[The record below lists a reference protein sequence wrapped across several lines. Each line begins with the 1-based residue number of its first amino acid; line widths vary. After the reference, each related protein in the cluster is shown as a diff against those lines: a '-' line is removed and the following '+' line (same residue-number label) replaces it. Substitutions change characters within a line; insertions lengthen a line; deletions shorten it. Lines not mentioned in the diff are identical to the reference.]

1 MCRWLLLVLLALPQ
15 LAQGADVTDATGRQV
30 HLADRIARVLPAGP
44 PAAVLLSALAPD
56 LMVGWPHP
64 PSPAAR
70 TFLPDS
76 LTALPVAP
84 PVTGSPDATDAIRAS
99 APDVIL
105 DYGDVGPRYVQTAV
119 NTQQNTGIPTLLL
132 DGKLTM
138 IPAVLRTLGNAL
150 HREDRAETLARLSE
164 AILALPD
171 TPAPR
176 GTVVYARGADG
187 LAVAAPGT
195 GATEVFALLGWKV
208 LAPDG
213 QGTFRHARV
222 EDILALDPDLLV
234 FADPAMRATVGSEPW
249 RSLRAVRE
257 HHVLIA
263 PSLPFGWVDGPPS
276 INRLIGLMWL
286 RGNDAGTAGAIFNS
300 VVYGRVLS
308 RAQIEELRTAT
319 RNVEP

>member
-1 MCRWLLLVLLALPQ
+1 
-15 LAQGADVTDATGRQV
+15 
-30 HLADRIARVLPAGP
+30 
-44 PAAVLLSALAPD
+44 
-56 LMVGWPHP
+56 
-64 PSPAAR
+64 
-70 TFLPDS
+70 
-76 LTALPVAP
+76 
-84 PVTGSPDATDAIRAS
+84 
-99 APDVIL
+99 VIL